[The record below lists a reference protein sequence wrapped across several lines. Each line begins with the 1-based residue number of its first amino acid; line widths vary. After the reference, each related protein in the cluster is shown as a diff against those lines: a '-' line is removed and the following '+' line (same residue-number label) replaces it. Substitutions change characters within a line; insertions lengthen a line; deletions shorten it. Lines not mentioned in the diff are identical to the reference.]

1 MKLCIMTNIT
11 DTEIAGNRDYERIKM
26 DESSCRNVAVF
37 YMQTFTSECDTFM
50 PNVFIYKQSMI

>member
-1 MKLCIMTNIT
+1 
-11 DTEIAGNRDYERIKM
+11 M

-50 PNVFIYKQSMI
+50 PNVFIYK